1 MSHPRVCFSPN
12 DLIMPA
18 DAPVRDIYLVLS
30 GMVELH
36 DSRTDVNAMM
46 SAGGMIGELEGF
58 SGTRSVQSCR
68 ALSSVVLLRIPCG
81 AYAKFLA
88 DAGLADSL
96 RHALAYR
103 QFLNGTWLFG
113 EMVSFPVQMRIAR
126 AMERR
131 VVREGDVLVP
141 RRGAELI
148 LLAEGLVTVF
158 LGAHSIENLKPGGFF
173 GEETMM
179 RGARALPAGWRQ
191 RFSRPPRPGREED
204 SHLFEARALL
214 DSVMYAVPAD
224 VLEDIPVVQ
233 WKLMETYER
242 RLKSFRAELRFEWHD
257 SYAVG
262 IPDID
267 EQHRVLFELIQGLA
281 AVADGRESPAGIT
294 DAVESVVALARTHLR
309 YEESLAAGHPAQGYD
324 SARREHA
331 EFLKKA
337 EGFSRYAEQAPAD
350 ALQSIVEFMK
360 DWVVDH
366 ALLENRRFRG
376 SLRS

>member
-1 MSHPRVCFSPN
+1 
-12 DLIMPA
+12 
-18 DAPVRDIYLVLS
+18 
-30 GMVELH
+30 
-36 DSRTDVNAMM
+36 M
-46 SAGGMIGELEGF
+46 SAGGLIGELEGF
-58 SGTRSVQSCR
+58 SGSRSQQSCR
-68 ALSSVVLLRIPCG
+68 ALSNVVLLRIPCG
-81 AYAKFLA
+81 AYAEFLA
-88 DAGLADSL
+88 GAGRADSL
-96 RHALAYR
+96 RHLLANR
-103 QFLNGTWLFG
+103 QFLNRTWLFG
-113 EMVSFPVQMRIAR
+113 EMVSLPVQTRIAHVMEKR
-126 AMERR
+126 A
-131 VVREGDVLVP
+131 VKEGDVLVP

-179 RGARALPAGWRQ
+179 RGARELPAGWQQ

-204 SHLFEARALL
+204 YHLFEARALL
-214 DSVMYAVPAD
+214 DSVTYAIPAEA
-224 VLEDIPVVQ
+224 LEDIPVVQ

-242 RLKSFRAELRFEWHD
+242 RLKGFRAELRFEWHD

-281 AVADGRESPAGIT
+281 AVADGRESAADVT
-294 DAVESVVALARTHLR
+294 DAVESLVSLAHTHLR
-309 YEESLAAGHPAQGYD
+309 YEESLSAGHPAQGYD
-324 SARREHA
+324 SVRREHA

-337 EGFSRYAEQAPAD
+337 AGFRKYVEEAPVD
-350 ALQSIVEFMK
+350 ALQTIVEFMK